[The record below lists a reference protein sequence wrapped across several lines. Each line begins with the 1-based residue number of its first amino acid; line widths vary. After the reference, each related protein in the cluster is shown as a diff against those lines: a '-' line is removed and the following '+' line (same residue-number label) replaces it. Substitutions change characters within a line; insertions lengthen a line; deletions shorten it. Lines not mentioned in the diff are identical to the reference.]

1 MQQFKIHESTRQ
13 FANAV
18 DLEDGRP
25 VYIEHISNMDLNAI
39 FKLTTQERLLTNIVV
54 EYERAADVRFPA
66 CSRQKGV
73 LVDTVCTIIDIA
85 GVSVRQV
92 PGVYSH
98 IRRVSDVTQNYYPER
113 LGHTYIVNAP
123 WGFGA
128 IWNVIKAWLD
138 PVTREKI
145 HILGSGYQDEL
156 RAQVLPENL
165 PKRYGG
171 LCECEGGCEFSNAGP
186 WQQPEFCR

>member
-1 MQQFKIHESTRQ
+1 M
-13 FANAV
+13 
-18 DLEDGRP
+18 
-25 VYIEHISNMDLNAI
+25 YIEHISNMDLSSI
-39 FKLTTQERLLTNIVV
+39 YKLTTQERLLTNAIV
-54 EYERAADVRFPA
+54 EYERAADLRFPA
-66 CSRQKGV
+66 CSRKKGV
-73 LVDTVCTIIDIA
+73 LIETVCTIIDIS
-85 GVSVRQV
+85 GVSVRQI

-98 IRRVSDVTQNYYPER
+98 IRRVSEITQNSYPER

-128 IWNVIKAWLD
+128 VWNVVKAWLD

-171 LCECEGGCEFSNAGP
+171 LCECIGGCEFSNAGP
-186 WQQPEFCR
+186 WQQPEFQSPAEMA